1 MKFTIIIPAYNEESR
16 IEATVRDYASYYA
29 ALPNGAQIEV
39 LIVVN
44 GSRDATA
51 DIAQRLEKELTNV
64 RSWATPD
71 KMGKGGAV
79 LKGFELSHGEI
90 VAFADADNAT
100 APPELHKLLQT
111 VDDGVDCA
119 IGSRWLPE
127 SLQEIPQPLGRRIAS
142 RVFNLIV
149 RILFQ
154 MSFTDTQ
161 CGAKAFRAEAVK
173 TIRNQMHSTGWAF
186 DVELLWRLRQNK
198 LSIKE
203 VPIIWRDNSQSRLRL
218 HIDGPS
224 MLWELVKLR
233 LRG

>member
-1 MKFTIIIPAYNEESR
+1 MKYTIIIPAYNEESR
-16 IEATVRDYASYYA
+16 IEATVRDYASYFS
-29 ALPNGAQIEV
+29 ALTDAVDTEV
-39 LIVVN
+39 LIIVN
-44 GSRDATA
+44 GSRDRTA
-51 DIAQRLEKELTNV
+51 EISQQLAQELPNV
-64 RSWATPD
+64 RSWDTPD

-79 LKGFELSHGEI
+79 LKGFELAEGEI

-100 APPELHKLLQT
+100 APPELHKLLEA
-111 VDDGVDCA
+111 VNEDIDCA

-127 SLQEIPQPLGRRIAS
+127 SLQKIPQPLSRQAAS

-154 MSFTDTQ
+154 MNFTDTQ
-161 CGAKAFRAEAVK
+161 CGAKAFKSDAVK
-173 TIRNQMHSTGWAF
+173 SMRETMKSTGWAF
-186 DVELLWRLRQNK
+186 DVELLWRLKQNHH
-198 LSIKE
+198 SIKE
-203 VPIIWRDNSQSRLRL
+203 VPIVWSDNSQSRLRL

>member
-1 MKFTIIIPAYNEESR
+1 MKYTVIIPAYNEESR

-29 ALPNGAQIEV
+29 ALPATEQTEV

-51 DIAQRLEKELTNV
+51 EIAQRLEKELSNV
-64 RSWATPD
+64 RSWATPE

-79 LKGFELSHGEI
+79 LKGFELSQGEI
-90 VAFADADNAT
+90 IAFADADNAT
-100 APPELHKLLQT
+100 APPELHKLLQA
-111 VDDGVDCA
+111 VNEGVDCA

-154 MSFTDTQ
+154 MNFTDTQ

-173 TIRNQMHSTGWAF
+173 SMRGKMHSTGWAF

-198 LSIKE
+198 HSIHE
-203 VPIIWRDNSQSRLRL
+203 VPIVWRDNSQSRLRL

-224 MLWELVKLR
+224 MLWELIKLR
-233 LRG
+233 FRG